1 MSLYDLSK
9 DLENV
14 SDQNLMQMAQDPAA
28 MYPQFLVLAEVQ
40 RRNQVRQ
47 RYETELAKQ
56 QQPQTTVSEEVMME
70 FAGQSPMPQAEIP
83 MQQMAMQEQMPVQQ
97 MASGGLTSYQEGG
110 KTALEQSFFE
120 RGYDYVKE
128 NPLEFASYA
137 SMLIPGLGLAGLGAR
152 GLKGLIASGALK
164 RGADKALPGIKS
176 MLEKTYTRKKT
187 FRDPIKAG
195 ERRVIDP
202 KTGAKTIVDPKTG
215 KEIPRVFDPVRTAA
229 GLGSV
234 PFLATQVAQMESEDA
249 KEPAGI
255 PSTGLEELSKAKADP
270 LDIAQIGF
278 AIASARNPSELGTGL
293 QQIAAGM
300 SERRTAEKDQMFK
313 NLMVQYELVLSKAT
327 FEKEQIGEISPNT
340 ARNLETIENAIRQL
354 SGVNLGQSQ
363 DDEMLATLTSVT
375 P

>member
-14 SDQNLMQMAQDPAA
+14 SDQNLMQMSQDPTA

-70 FAGQSPMPQAEIP
+70 FAGQSPMPEAESP
-83 MQQMAMQEQMPVQQ
+83 MQQMAMQEEMPVQQ

-110 KTALEQSFFE
+110 STALEQSFV
-120 RGYDYVKE
+120 DYIKE
-128 NPLEFASYA
+128 NPLEAASYA

-152 GLKGLIASGALK
+152 GALGAYRAYKGSQAAGK
-164 RGADKALPGIKS
+164 VLPGLRS
-176 MLEKTYTRKKT
+176 MLQKTYTRKNPKLADDVSMKYGT
-187 FRDPIKAG
+187 
-195 ERRVIDP
+195 RRVDRA
-202 KTGAKTIVDPKTG
+202 TGATIQ
-215 KEIPRVFDPVRTAA
+215 PRVFDPVRTAA

-234 PFLATQVAQMESEDA
+234 PFLATQVAQMEDIEDIDDSG
-249 KEPAGI
+249 GI
-255 PSTGLEELSKAKADP
+255 PRTGLEGISKAKADP

-300 SERRTAEKDQMFK
+300 SERRMAEKDQMFK
-313 NLMVQYELVLSKAT
+313 NLMIQYELAMSKAT
-327 FEKEQIGEISPNT
+327 LESEQLGDMTPET
-340 ARNLETIENAIRQL
+340 AMNLKRLEDAIEQL
-354 SGVNLGQSQ
+354 SGIDLGQSQ
-363 DDEMLATLTSVT
+363 DEEMLAMTSVT
-375 P
+375 

>member
-14 SDQNLMQMAQDPAA
+14 SDQNLMQMSQDPTA

-70 FAGQSPMPQAEIP
+70 FAGQSPMPEAESP
-83 MQQMAMQEQMPVQQ
+83 MQQMAMQEEMPVQQ

-110 KTALEQSFFE
+110 KTALERSF
-120 RGYDYVKE
+120 DYIKE
-128 NPLEFASYA
+128 NPLEAASYA
-137 SMLIPGLGLAGLGAR
+137 SMLIPGLGLAGLAGRSALGAYR
-152 GLKGLIASGALK
+152 AYKGSQAAGK
-164 RGADKALPGIKS
+164 VLPGLRS
-176 MLEKTYTRKKT
+176 MLQKTYTRKNPKLA
-187 FRDPIKAG
+187 DDVSMKYG
-195 ERRVIDP
+195 NRRVDRA
-202 KTGAKTIVDPKTG
+202 TGATIQ
-215 KEIPRVFDPVRTAA
+215 PRVFDPVRTAA

-234 PFLATQVAQMESEDA
+234 PFLATQVAQMEDVEDIDDSG
-249 KEPAGI
+249 GI
-255 PSTGLEELSKAKADP
+255 PRTGLEGISKAKADP

-327 FEKEQIGEISPNT
+327 FEKEQTGEISPNT
-340 ARNLETIENAIRQL
+340 AINLETIENAIRQL
-354 SGVNLGQSQ
+354 SGINLGQLQ
-363 DDEMLATLTSVT
+363 KDYKQYQTS